1 MSQWFQLSS
10 VLFSVADTFIW
21 LNFRFAG
28 GPLPASDEH
37 VAKIQKP
44 LQGFFLHPISPSIIH
59 LLLFTQVKLILV
71 LSHFNFTVKFNFCLI
86 LLSLSWMVKILH
98 LISLSITYHLITL
111 QVTSRPRLNLFSFHF
126 QSLITFNITCPGDKL
141 FIPLSIT
148 FHPTFHFHP
157 TLSLSRWQAFHFT
170 FNHFSPNFSLSI
182 PGDKPAGVEQSP
194 AGGLP
199 QPPLPLLARRR
210 EGGHHLLPLHD
221 QGATFYHNLHC
232 CHCKFT
238 KLPSPTSSTWSIDK
252 DLNYFCQC
260 QICNT
265 IIMMRWG

>member
-59 LLLFTQVKLILV
+59 LLLFTQVKLKLV

-111 QVTSRPRLNLFSFHF
+111 QATSRPRLNLFSFHF

-148 FHPTFHFHP
+148 FHPTFHF
-157 TLSLSRWQAFHFT
+157 QF
-170 FNHFSPNFSLSI
+170 
-182 PGDKPAGVEQSP
+182 
-194 AGGLP
+194 
-199 QPPLPLLARRR
+199 
-210 EGGHHLLPLHD
+210 
-221 QGATFYHNLHC
+221 
-232 CHCKFT
+232 
-238 KLPSPTSSTWSIDK
+238 
-252 DLNYFCQC
+252 
-260 QICNT
+260 
-265 IIMMRWG
+265 

>member
-10 VLFSVADTFIW
+10 VLFWVADTFIW

-44 LQGFFLHPISPSIIH
+44 LQGFILHPISASIIH
-59 LLLFTQVKLILV
+59 LLLFTQVKLKLV

-111 QVTSRPRLNLFSFHF
+111 QVTSRPRLNLFSYHF

-148 FHPTFHFHP
+148 FHFQFQVTSRPG
-157 TLSLSRWQAFHFT
+157 LNKAQLADSLSRHFHSLPVVEKEAITYFLYMIKVQLFT
-170 FNHFSPNFSLSI
+170 TIHIVVTVNLQHC
-182 PGDKPAGVEQSP
+182 
-194 AGGLP
+194 
-199 QPPLPLLARRR
+199 
-210 EGGHHLLPLHD
+210 HHLLPLHD
-221 QGATFYHNLHC
+221 QGA
-232 CHCKFT
+232 
-238 KLPSPTSSTWSIDK
+238 IDK
-252 DLNYFCQC
+252 DLNYLIFELY
-260 QICNT
+260 QILDYIN
-265 IIMMRWG
+265 IRLYEILNYIKY